1 MSNSVS
7 NVPSITIPVS
17 VKTAGKGRNATK
29 REASRLADIV
39 LESRND
45 KRSSVMA
52 KFMADLASNLHSEG
66 CTEAGLRAAAKQAE
80 AGVAAAIAVMLAR
93 AIELAKIP
101 AGTTGAG
108 GIHYSNVVTEL
119 FTSQTKK
126 AATEANTKALRTAGL
141 I

>member
-1 MSNSVS
+1 MSNPVSVA
-7 NVPSITIPVS
+7 SITIPVS
-17 VKTAGKGRNATK
+17 VKTAGKKRNATK

-39 LESRND
+39 LESRKD
-45 KRSSVMA
+45 KRSMSLS
-52 KFMADLASNLHSEG
+52 KFMSDLAAALHSEG
-66 CTEAGLRAAAKQAE
+66 CTEAGLKAAAKQAE
-80 AGVAAAIAVMLAR
+80 AGVAATIAVMLAR
-93 AIELAKIP
+93 ALELAKIP

-126 AATEANTKALRTAGL
+126 AATEANTKALKIANL